1 MTTFLFSY
9 RMPTDYTPGNP
20 DAAKAWGSFFEG
32 IGSQLVD
39 VGNPTFESTS
49 LGTCDSSTTHLGG
62 FSLVTADDLEAAV
75 AMAKAS
81 PAVANGGGVEVG
93 VITEIYPD
101 KRHIDQD

>member
-1 MTTFLFSY
+1 MTTYLFSY
-9 RMPTDYTPGNP
+9 RMPSDYTPGDP

-32 IGSQLVD
+32 IGSNLVD

-49 LGTCDSSTTHLGG
+49 LGTCGSSTTHLGG

-93 VITEIYPD
+93 VITEIYRD
-101 KRHIDQD
+101 RRLAQD

>member
-1 MTTFLFSY
+1 MTTYLFSY
-9 RMPTDYTPGNP
+9 RMPNGYTPGNP
-20 DAAKAWGSFFEG
+20 DAARAWGSFFAG
-32 IGSQLVD
+32 IGSNLVD

-49 LGTCDSSTTHLGG
+49 LGTCESSVTHLGG

-93 VITEIYPD
+93 VITEIYPN
-101 KRHIDQD
+101 KRLAQN